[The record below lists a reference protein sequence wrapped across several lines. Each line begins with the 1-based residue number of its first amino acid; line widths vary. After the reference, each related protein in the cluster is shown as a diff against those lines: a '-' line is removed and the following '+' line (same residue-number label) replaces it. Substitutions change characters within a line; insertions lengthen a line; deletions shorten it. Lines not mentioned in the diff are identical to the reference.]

1 MNLFEYYKSEI
12 IKIVKNNEKELN
24 ILTTDNYKGV
34 LVKHLLKILILI
46 YQVIFH

>member
-24 ILTTDNYKGV
+24 ILITDN
-34 LVKHLLKILILI
+34 
-46 YQVIFH
+46 